1 MEKEVEKPEVETGVE
16 SGSPSGADGKTYTQD
31 ELNRLF
37 GERAKQ
43 AKAALLKELGFDDLD
58 SATKLIKTARE
69 TEEAAKSEL
78 QKAQERAAE
87 LEKKIEADKLE
98 RREMAVS
105 HEIAIQS
112 GKLGIVDGDVAY
124 KLLDKEAIEF
134 DDNGK
139 PKNIEDLLKNL
150 VQDKPY
156 LLGGNKPGA
165 FNYGRGAE
173 EMSGVEA
180 EFFRRNPGLK
190 LN

>member
-16 SGSPSGADGKTYTQD
+16 PGSPSGADGKTYSQD
-31 ELNRLF
+31 ELNKLF

-43 AKAALLKELGFDDLD
+43 AKTATLKELGFA
-58 SATKLIKTARE
+58 SFEEAEALIKKARD
-69 TEEAAKSEL
+69 TEEASKSEL

-87 LEKKIEADKLE
+87 LEKRIEAEAAMRK
-98 RREMAVS
+98 EMAVS

-139 PKNIEDLLKNL
+139 PKNIEDLLKKL

-165 FNYGRGAE
+165 FNYGRSE
-173 EMSGVEA
+173 SLSGVEE
-180 EFFRRNPGLK
+180 EFLKRNPGLK
-190 LN
+190 I

>member
-87 LEKKIEADKLE
+87 LEKKIEAEAAMRK
-98 RREMAVS
+98 EMVTS
-105 HEIAIQS
+105 HEVATQAN
-112 GKLGIVDGDVAY
+112 KLGIVDGDDAY
-124 KLLDKEAIEF
+124 KLLDKGAIEY

-139 PKNIEDLLKNL
+139 PTNVDVLLKKL

-156 LLGGNKPGA
+156 LLGGKQPGA

>member
-165 FNYGRGAE
+165 FNYGKGE
-173 EMSGVEA
+173 QTDPIVEA
-180 EFFRRNPGLK
+180 ARKAAGLK
-190 LN
+190 

>member
-1 MEKEVEKPEVETGVE
+1 MENEVEQPKVEIGVE

-43 AKAALLKELGFDDLD
+43 AKAALLKELGFEDLD

-139 PKNIEDLLKNL
+139 PKNIEDLLKKL

-165 FNYGRGAE
+165 FNYGRSE
-173 EMSGVEA
+173 SLSGVEE
-180 EFFRRNPGLK
+180 EFLKRNPGLK
-190 LN
+190 I